1 MGYGGVECMA
11 FKLAN
16 PIQKKVFSMS
26 STTAVSRP
34 LPNKNL
40 IPQGE
45 LSDLVKGYLDVEIWR
60 STGWLTRLDLEE
72 PRVDVRC
79 LSERTRLMK
88 RILDIVVSSCML
100 IILSPFL
107 LFLVVLVKM
116 TSSGPAIFKQT
127 RVGLNLR
134 NKTTTDRRQE
144 QLNLSQLG
152 LSSDRR
158 VPGSDRRDETGYGMP
173 FTLYKFRTMTV
184 DAEKNGAQFAVQG
197 DPRVTGL
204 GRFMRKTRLDELPQ
218 LWNVLK
224 GEMTLVGPRPERPE
238 FIEALNK
245 EIPNYINRLG
255 LKPGLTGVAQIVNGY
270 DNNIEGFRRKVS
282 LDLMYLQNCCFWND
296 LKILFKTIRVILT
309 GSGAL

>member
-1 MGYGGVECMA
+1 
-11 FKLAN
+11 
-16 PIQKKVFSMS
+16 MS
-26 STTAVSRP
+26 STTAGSRP

-100 IILSPFL
+100 ILLSPLL

-134 NKTTTDRRQE
+134 TKTKSDRRIE
-144 QLNLSQLG
+144 QIDLSQLG
-152 LSSDRR
+152 VESDRR

-204 GRFMRKTRLDELPQ
+204 GRFMRKTQLDELPQ

-238 FIEALNK
+238 FIEGLSE

>member
-238 FIEALNK
+238 FIEDLNK